1 MAIVVVPIL
10 HHHRPSIIIVE
21 EVPIPMMIPAT
32 TSRNSIGNC
41 VDSDY
46 GVMMTMAK
54 GALLST
60 IRRRR
65 GTAAIRAVCLIG
77 SGVKVEGKNRE

>member
-1 MAIVVVPIL
+1 MTIVVVPIL
-10 HHHRPSIIIVE
+10 HHRPSIIVVE
-21 EVPIPMMIPAT
+21 VVPIPMMIPTT
-32 TSRNSIGNC
+32 TSRNGIGNC

-46 GVMMTMAK
+46 RVTMAK

-65 GTAAIRAVCLIG
+65 GTATIRAVCLIG